1 MKHIYLLLFMLIPM
15 AGMAQEGISQDTTL
29 YVNGRK
35 ILIKENEGKIK
46 VKLYEQSSHGDTIEN
61 DQIFEGIYTDGQT
74 TERRTAFTVLFVKR
88 KNHYR
93 FDPHIAG
100 FYMGYTRLSD
110 GINFNTPDG
119 LNINANKSWEIG
131 FNLFQGSL
139 TLSRDRQW
147 GITTGLGWGYRSFR
161 LGNNYAFR
169 QIEGVTGIV
178 PGVPDEE
185 VYTKSR
191 LRYFYF
197 RIPVALEW
205 QKRFSHSNAHG
216 PLFFSAGLE
225 AEIRHGA
232 KSKAKVNG
240 HKKNLDSGL
249 NIHPVGI
256 NLLAQAGYGDIGVY
270 LRYSTYSLFEHKK
283 GPELYPYSFGL
294 CWYW

>member
-1 MKHIYLLLFMLIPM
+1 MP
-15 AGMAQEGISQDTTL
+15 
-29 YVNGRK
+29 
-35 ILIKENEGKIK
+35 
-46 VKLYEQSSHGDTIEN
+46 
-61 DQIFEGIYTDGQT
+61 
-74 TERRTAFTVLFVKR
+74 FVKR
-88 KNHYR
+88 KNYYR
-93 FDPHIAG
+93 FEPHIAG
-100 FYMGYTRLSD
+100 IYMGYTRLSD
-110 GINFNTPDG
+110 GINFNTPNG
-119 LNINANKSWEIG
+119 LDVNANKSWEIG

-161 LGNNYAFR
+161 LGGNYAFR
-169 QIEGVTGIV
+169 QTDGITNIV
-178 PGVPDEE
+178 PGIPDEE
-185 VYTKSR
+185 VYSKSR

-197 RIPVALEW
+197 RIPVTLEW
-205 QKRFSHSNAHG
+205 QKKFSHSNGHG

-225 AEIRHGA
+225 AEIRHGV

-240 HKKNLDSGL
+240 HKENLSNNL
-249 NIHPVGI
+249 NVHPIGI

>member
-1 MKHIYLLLFMLIPM
+1 M
-15 AGMAQEGISQDTTL
+15 
-29 YVNGRK
+29 
-35 ILIKENEGKIK
+35 
-46 VKLYEQSSHGDTIEN
+46 
-61 DQIFEGIYTDGQT
+61 
-74 TERRTAFTVLFVKR
+74 
-88 KNHYR
+88 
-93 FDPHIAG
+93 
-100 FYMGYTRLSD
+100 
-110 GINFNTPDG
+110 
-119 LNINANKSWEIG
+119 
-131 FNLFQGSL
+131 
-139 TLSRDRQW
+139 
-147 GITTGLGWGYRSFR
+147 
-161 LGNNYAFR
+161 
-169 QIEGVTGIV
+169 
-178 PGVPDEE
+178 
-185 VYTKSR
+185 YTKSR

-240 HKKNLDSGL
+240 HKKNLDSDL
-249 NIHPVGI
+249 NVHPVGI